1 MLGND
6 KKTIWKKS
14 CPINSEFN
22 STPVFDPE
30 LTPFVENLNTIEEF
44 FNFFIDDQI
53 VTNIVQCTN
62 KRIAEDTKDVTET
75 EIRGFIGL
83 LLLFGVTKKH
93 DVEISE
99 IFNPNSANHL
109 DWATVC
115 MSRDRFKFISS
126 KITFDDVGTR
136 TTRFTSNPK
145 LHKINQIFDYFN
157 GNLQK
162 GLIVKTKYCTFYFF
176 ISLINFI
183 KLRINPR
190 GKYLY

>member
-6 KKTIWKKS
+6 KKTIWKES

-22 STPVFDPE
+22 ATSVFDPE

-53 VTNIVQCTN
+53 VTHIVQCTN
-62 KRIAEDTKDVTET
+62 KRISEDTKDVTEV

-93 DVEISE
+93 DVELGE
-99 IFNPNSANHL
+99 IFSHNSVNHL

-126 KITFDDVGTR
+126 KITFDDVSTR

-145 LHKINQIFDYFN
+145 LHKINQVFDYFN
-157 GNLQK
+157 GILQK

-176 ISLINFI
+176 N
-183 KLRINPR
+183 
-190 GKYLY
+190 